1 MNQTELMH
9 KKKKASTKKCMAVK
23 NNNDEAIEGANEIEF
38 HNPFDRGYLV
48 FCFRFFP
55 HFFSKGEFFNAFDLG
70 YAV

>member
-1 MNQTELMH
+1 
-9 KKKKASTKKCMAVK
+9 MAVK